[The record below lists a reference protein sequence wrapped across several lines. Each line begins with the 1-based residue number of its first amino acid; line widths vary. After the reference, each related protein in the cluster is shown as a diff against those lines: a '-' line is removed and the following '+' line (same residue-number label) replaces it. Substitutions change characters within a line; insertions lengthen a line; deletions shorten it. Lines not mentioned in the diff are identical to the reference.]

1 MKDIQSVCKT
11 IGRHCKILLKGFMRM
26 VYGAATAGLVGLA
39 VYGFVMISTESGW
52 TAVCDF
58 IASTA
63 TAVVALTCM
72 YAQGVTRKRG
82 AWL

>member
-1 MKDIQSVCKT
+1 MENIQSVCKI

-26 VYGAATAGLVGLA
+26 VYGAATAGLIGLA
-39 VYGFVMISTESGW
+39 VYGIRAIPSEQGW

-58 IASTA
+58 VA
-63 TAVVALTCM
+63 TAATIGLALVSI
-72 YAQGVTRKRG
+72 YWQGCPRKRG